1 MKKIFKS
8 LVSLALLATTFNP
21 VSAFAGTPVKI
32 ATTGDNKPYT
42 YVDESDKLTGYDIE
56 LARAVFEKLEDYD
69 IDFEVTAFDSLF
81 TGLSSGVY
89 QMGASMLSYNDE
101 RSENYYY
108 SRPINESPYYFVYRK
123 GDEKITS
130 LAQFAE
136 KKMVFY
142 GLPGISAS
150 IMMENWNASQDDDKK
165 VEIYYIDGSGGQTF
179 LGALENG
186 TIDFTVF
193 EAQLLNNFRESND
206 KVDDLVDYTL
216 IDDKVLEGLPQ
227 EKIDEFVGNAQT
239 YFVFPKTE
247 EGKKLRDAVDEILLE
262 FYKDG
267 TMEKLQK
274 DILNENQL
282 PKPENME
289 KQTN

>member
-1 MKKIFKS
+1 MKKLFKS

-206 KVDDLVDYTL
+206 KVDDLIDYTL

>member
-1 MKKIFKS
+1 MKKLFKS

-193 EAQLLNNFRESND
+193 EAQLLKNFRESND

>member
-1 MKKIFKS
+1 MKKTLKIFMS
-8 LVSLALLATTFNP
+8 FILSALMINP
-21 VSAFAGTPVKI
+21 LGIFAVTNVNI

-42 YVDESDKLTGYDIE
+42 YVDEDDQLTGYDIE
-56 LARAVFEKLEDYD
+56 LARLIFEKLEDYD
-69 IDFEVTAFDSLF
+69 INFEITTFDSLF

-123 GDEKITS
+123 GDEKLDNLT
-130 LAQFAE
+130 QFAE
-136 KKMVFY
+136 KGMVFY

-165 VEIYYIDGSGGQTF
+165 IEIYYIDGSGGQTF
-179 LGALENG
+179 LGALDNG
-186 TIDFTVF
+186 IIDFTVF
-193 EAQLLNNFRESND
+193 EAQLLNNFRASNE
-206 KVDDLVDYTL
+206 KVDEKVDYTL

-267 TMEKLQK
+267 TLEKLQE
-274 DILNENQL
+274 DILKENQL

>member
-1 MKKIFKS
+1 MKKLFKS

-21 VSAFAGTPVKI
+21 VSTFAGTPVKI

-42 YVDESDKLTGYDIE
+42 YVDESDKLTGYHIE
-56 LARAVFEKLEDYD
+56 LARAVFKKLEDYD

-81 TGLSSGVY
+81 TGLSSDVY

-193 EAQLLNNFRESND
+193 EAQLLKNFRESND

>member
-1 MKKIFKS
+1 MKKLFKS

>member
-1 MKKIFKS
+1 MKKLFKS

-165 VEIYYIDGSGGQTF
+165 IEIYYIDGSGGQTF

>member
-1 MKKIFKS
+1 MKNFFKS

-56 LARAVFEKLEDYD
+56 LARAVFEKLKDYD

-123 GDEKITS
+123 GEGKITS

-150 IMMENWNASQDDDKK
+150 IMMENWNASQDDDKR

-179 LGALENG
+179 LGTLENG

-193 EAQLLNNFRESND
+193 EAQLLKNFRESND